1 MLLTD
6 YLRSAPFRIAAVYAL
21 LFVLSALLLFTAI
34 YWSITREMTDELRSA
49 IEQDMR
55 PLVASYAE
63 GRLDRLVQSAREQTA
78 AAEPGTSFYQ
88 LRAPDGRVLAGNVPP
103 LRPFEGWRELTLRL
117 PGEEGVSEQTI
128 IGLGVRLNRAFA
140 FVGRSTSRLEETQAL
155 ILGSLRWVI
164 LGTLVLSLAGGVLFA
179 GSALRRVERINRAV
193 HAIMLGDLSRRV
205 PVGRSNDELTR
216 LAGNINAM
224 LDRIGELMESLRQV
238 TNDIAHDLRTPLGR
252 LRQRIETARM
262 QADPADS
269 RRMLDDA
276 VVQIGDILETFNAL
290 LRIAQIEAGARKAQF
305 DAVDLSDV
313 ARTIF
318 EAYDSVA
325 ETDGRTLVAS
335 IDDGVRVEGDRDLL
349 TQMLANLV
357 ENAIRHTP
365 AGSQIALRLK
375 QSDDSTLLAV
385 TDTGPGIAETERAR
399 VLDRFYRLESSR
411 TTPGSGLGLALVKAI
426 VDLHDASLTLG
437 DTTPGADLPG
447 LTVAI
452 RFTPSLPVA

>member
-1 MLLTD
+1 MPLTD

-21 LFVLSALLLFTAI
+21 LFVLSALLLFTAT

-140 FVGRSTSRLEETQAL
+140 FVGRSTTRLEETQAL

-276 VVQIGDILETFNAL
+276 VEQIGDILEAFNAL

-305 DAVDLSDV
+305 NAVDLSDV

-335 IDDGVRVEGDRDLL
+335 IDDGVRIEGDRDLL

>member
-1 MLLTD
+1 MPLTD

-21 LFVLSALLLFTAI
+21 LFVLSALLLFTAT

-140 FVGRSTSRLEETQAL
+140 FVGRSTTRLEETQAL

-365 AGSQIALRLK
+365 AGSQVALRLK

>member
-21 LFVLSALLLFTAI
+21 LFVLSALLLFTAT

-164 LGTLVLSLAGGVLFA
+164 LGTLALSLAGGVLFA

-252 LRQRIETARM
+252 LRQRIETARI

-335 IDDGVRVEGDRDLL
+335 IDDDVRVEGDRDLL

-365 AGSQIALRLK
+365 AGSQIALRLT

-399 VLDRFYRLESSR
+399 VVDRFYRLESSR

-452 RFTPSLPVA
+452 RFTPSSPVA